1 MHKCVCY
8 RSHGPL
14 IGSNHGSFITGVGLQ
29 RQLRL
34 LISSHESSDPH
45 QFPQNSSMHD
55 EVLSQIGGL
64 NALLPPVKREASR
77 HNGHG
82 LGGSVLDFSGT
93 APDQTFGYTP
103 NYTCMSLLL
112 ETGNAAM

>member
-1 MHKCVCY
+1 M
-8 RSHGPL
+8 
-14 IGSNHGSFITGVGLQ
+14 N
-29 RQLRL
+29 
-34 LISSHESSDPH
+34 SSDPL
-45 QFPQNSSMHD
+45 QLTQGSSMQD
-55 EVLSQIGGL
+55 EILSQIGGL

-82 LGGSVLDFSGT
+82 LGGSVLDFSDT

-112 ETGNAAM
+112 ETGNAEM